1 MVNLPEIQSILSRAT
16 YTVPEEP
23 DKILFH
29 VFKAIQMLYDKLEV
43 DNSNVISSF
52 MDFSTTISDFNFFFT
67 ENVNHHIS

>member
-23 DKILFH
+23 DKIIFH

-43 DNSNVISSF
+43 DNLVI
-52 MDFSTTISDFNFFFT
+52 
-67 ENVNHHIS
+67 

>member
-23 DKILFH
+23 DKIIFH

-43 DNSNVISSF
+43 DGSNLISSF
-52 MDFSTTISDFNFFFT
+52 INFSITISGF
-67 ENVNHHIS
+67 